1 MAIKP
6 LREYTDEA
14 FAEIAKIQRGEKLLP
29 KTGFDFIDAHLGC
42 MLPGDVALLS
52 SPSGT
57 GKTTIAQKI
66 KKNILDK
73 ELNPEADTYV
83 YVDYSLEMKVFNLL
97 MRASAEILKKKKS
110 EVLFN
115 EFTEEEQVKI
125 REYYETLNDDRQFIS
140 QVPPTPEEFY
150 QDAKTFLTEHK
161 EKGAVFFSFD
171 HVLLAKGAD
180 KKKMLEE
187 FCEKINQLKLEFE
200 NVYFLLISQN
210 NRQIY
215 SRIAEKNN
223 LAAPNP
229 TDVFGSSFLDQ
240 LCSFNIVLYNPFK
253 AGIKEYMKVNP
264 DRYDYL
270 SDHFTDEDSKGRVS
284 FHTEG
289 LIFAHCIKTR
299 ESDQMYQ
306 DIYVIDMGLSKE
318 EKDKLK
324 EDTQKPENTAMPVFT
339 GDEKEPPIK
348 PATPEEAFGAP
359 ISEGVSTDDIPF

>member
-1 MAIKP
+1 MIKP
-6 LREYTDEA
+6 LKEYTKEA
-14 FAEIAKIQRGEKLLP
+14 FIEIGKLQKGEKLLP
-29 KTGFDFIDAHLGC
+29 KTGFDFIDSHLGC
-42 MLPGDVALLS
+42 ILPGDVILLS

-57 GKTTIAQKI
+57 GKTTIAQKM
-66 KKNILDK
+66 KKNILDI
-73 ELNPEADTYV
+73 ELNPEANDYV

-97 MRASAEILKKKKS
+97 MRASSELLKKKKS
-110 EVLFN
+110 EILFN
-115 EFTEEEQVKI
+115 EFTEEEKEKI
-125 REYYETLNDDRQFIS
+125 QKYYDSLNDDRQFIC

-150 QDAKTFLTEHK
+150 SEAREFILKHK
-161 EKGAVFFSFD
+161 DKSAIFFSFD

-180 KKKMLEE
+180 KKRMLEE
-187 FCEKINQLKLEFE
+187 FCEKINQLKLEFP

-215 SRIAEKNN
+215 SRIAEKSN

-270 SDHFTDEDSKGRVS
+270 SDHFTEEDSKGRVS

-306 DIYVIDMGLSKE
+306 DIYVIDMGLSNE
-318 EKDKLK
+318 EKKKLEEKK
-324 EDTQKPENTAMPVFT
+324 EVPASNAMPVF
-339 GDEKEPPIK
+339 EREEPIPPIS
-348 PATPEEAFGAP
+348 PMEAFGP
-359 ISEGVSTDDIPF
+359 IVGAETNDPPF

>member
-1 MAIKP
+1 MIKP
-6 LREYTDEA
+6 LKEYTKEA
-14 FAEIAKIQRGEKLLP
+14 FVEIGKLQRGEKLLP
-29 KTGFDFIDAHLGC
+29 KTGFDFIDSHLGC

-57 GKTTIAQKI
+57 GKTTVAQKI

-73 ELNPEADTYV
+73 EINPEADKYV

-97 MRASAEILKKKKS
+97 MRASSELLKKKKS
-110 EVLFN
+110 EILFN

-125 REYYETLNDDRQFIS
+125 KEYYETLNDDRQFLS
-140 QVPPTPEEFY
+140 QVPPTPQEFY
-150 QDAKTFLTEHK
+150 DEAREFLIKHSDK
-161 EKGAVFFSFD
+161 SAVFFSFD
-171 HVLLAKGAD
+171 HVLLAKGSD
-180 KKKMLEE
+180 KKRMLED
-187 FCEKINQLKLEFE
+187 FCEKINQLKLEFN

-253 AGIKEYMKVNP
+253 AGIKEYMRVNP
-264 DRYDYL
+264 ERYFYL

-318 EKDKLK
+318 EKEKLEEKK
-324 EDTQKPENTAMPVFT
+324 EISNTMPVF
-339 GDEKEPPIK
+339 EKAEPIEPVS
-348 PATPEEAFGAP
+348 PLEAFGP
-359 ISEGVSTDDIPF
+359 PESNSGDDMPF